1 MRKLIAAFAFL
12 IVLLVGTPA
21 FAHVTV
27 NPGQAVAGSFARVAF
42 RVPNESDDASTT
54 KLEVHLPENAPIASV
69 STMPTAGWT
78 VTTTK
83 RKLDKPIDMH
93 GSQVGEVVSV
103 ITWTA
108 SSADMAVKPGQFQ
121 EFALSLGPIP
131 SDAKQLVFKA
141 LQTYSDGAVVR
152 WIDEPKEGA
161 ELEHPAPVLNV
172 IGAATAS
179 PLAAAPAAPEKSKA
193 LQTYSDGAAEKSNGG
208 NNILGWVALGAALL
222 ALFLAGFALTRSRRT
237 AS

>member
-1 MRKLIAAFAFL
+1 MRKLIAAFAFVT
-12 IVLLVGTPA
+12 VLLVGTPA

-27 NPGQAVAGSFARVAF
+27 NPNEVAAGGFARVAF

-54 KLEVHLPENAPIASV
+54 KVEVHLPENAPIASV
-69 STMPTAGWT
+69 STMPVAGWT
-78 VTTTK
+78 VATTK

-93 GSQVGEVVSV
+93 GSQVGEVISV

-108 SSADMAVKPGQFQ
+108 SSPDAAVKPGQFQ
-121 EFALSLGPIP
+121 EFPVSLGPIP

-152 WIDEPKEGA
+152 WIEEPKEGA

-172 IGAATAS
+172 VAAGAPAS
-179 PLAAAPAAPEKSKA
+179 PVPAAA
-193 LQTYSDGAAEKSNGG
+193 QEKSNGG
-208 NNILGWVALGAALL
+208 NNVVGWVALGAALL
-222 ALFLAGFALTRSRRT
+222 ALFLAGFALTRSRRLT
-237 AS
+237 